1 MIISS
6 WGHLILSYY
15 MSFFWWKEIREVI
28 LNSTVSLLVSP
39 IYILIS
45 SVHKATNYSLHSWFH
60 CAFFAPISCFDSYF
74 WERITISETYAQPS
88 FVSLQCKCHILH
100 QSKSSSYNILQFCS
114 IASRPYVFTIMLG
127 CLFSFFLLRSMCVP
141 TPFFTRWTLANCCSL
156 TATQELII
164 WMI

>member
-45 SVHKATNYSLHSWFH
+45 SVQSHKLFLAQLISLCLLCTNFMLWQL
-60 CAFFAPISCFDSYF
+60 F
-74 WERITISETYAQPS
+74 WEHITISETYAQPS
-88 FVSLQCKCHILH
+88 FISLQCKCHILH

-141 TPFFTRWTLANCCSL
+141 TPFFTRWTLAKCCSL